1 MESDGV
7 QSDEVSQSSL
17 IQAWARSGLPES
29 ADRAL
34 SILDEMEKEKRLLST
49 PNGLDSLSWNAV
61 LDCLA

>member
-34 SILDEMEKEKRLLST
+34 SILDEMEKEKRLTST
-49 PNGLDSLSWNAV
+49 PNGLDLMSWNAV